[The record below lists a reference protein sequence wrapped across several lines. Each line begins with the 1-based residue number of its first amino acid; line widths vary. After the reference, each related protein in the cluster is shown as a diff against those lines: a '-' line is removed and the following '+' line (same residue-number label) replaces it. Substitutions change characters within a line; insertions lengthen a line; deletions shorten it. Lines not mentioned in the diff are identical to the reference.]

1 MLKGLQDKWKVS
13 AGRLI
18 LILVTFATGGSLTG
32 YAGKK
37 IMGVTGIESAALY
50 LPIYIIVITLVW
62 PLMVLLVSIPLGQ
75 FFFFK
80 KYIARM
86 GKRMAK
92 SAGSSK
98 QGTNQGKNVS

>member
-1 MLKGLQDKWKVS
+1 MLKGLQEKWKVS
-13 AGRLI
+13 AGRVI

-37 IMGVTGIESAALY
+37 VMGLTGIDSTALY
-50 LPIYIIVITLVW
+50 IPIYIIFITIIW

-80 KYIARM
+80 KYISKM
-86 GKRMAK
+86 GKRMVK
-92 SAGSSK
+92 KTGSRK
-98 QGTNQGKNVS
+98 TGNKP

>member
-1 MLKGLQDKWKVS
+1 MLKGLQEKWKVS
-13 AGRLI
+13 AGRVI

-37 IMGVTGIESAALY
+37 VMGLTGIDSTALY
-50 LPIYIIVITLVW
+50 IPIYIIVITIIW

-80 KYIARM
+80 KYISKM
-86 GKRMAK
+86 GKRMVK
-92 SAGSSK
+92 KTGSRK
-98 QGTNQGKNVS
+98 TGNKP